1 MSERKVLN
9 KYIPPNFD
17 PEKIPKGKV
26 PKDKQH
32 IVRLMAPFSMR
43 CKTCGEYIYK
53 GRKFNARKETVQGEE
68 YLGIKIFRFYIRCT
82 MCAAEITFKTD
93 PQNSDYSAEHGATR
107 NTEPWRE
114 EQSARTLRDQM
125 RLDEEARNPMKHL
138 ENKSVDSKK
147 EIQLMETL
155 DDIRAMN
162 ARAQKI
168 NSENVL
174 EFIAEKH
181 ASVKIEAM
189 KKRRLEE
196 EQDDA
201 FIEQLLASKRSS
213 TDTSAAEAI
222 PKLKDE
228 PISQVSP
235 PLTAQAAPR
244 IEIDSLR
251 KSDCSPVVNPVPSR
265 NCAVSNG
272 ISAQSLGII
281 VKKKS

>member
-1 MSERKVLN
+1 M
-9 KYIPPNFD
+9 
-17 PEKIPKGKV
+17 
-26 PKDKQH
+26 
-32 IVRLMAPFSMR
+32 
-43 CKTCGEYIYK
+43 
-53 GRKFNARKETVQGEE
+53 QGEE

-93 PQNSDYSAEHGATR
+93 PKNSDYSAEHGATR

-181 ASVKIEAM
+181 ASVEIEAM

-213 TDTSAAEAI
+213 TNTSATEAI

-228 PISQVSP
+228 PISQVLP

-244 IEIDSLR
+244 IEMASLP
-251 KSDCSPVVNPVPSR
+251 KSDCPPVVTPVPYR
-265 NCAVSNG
+265 NFAVSKG